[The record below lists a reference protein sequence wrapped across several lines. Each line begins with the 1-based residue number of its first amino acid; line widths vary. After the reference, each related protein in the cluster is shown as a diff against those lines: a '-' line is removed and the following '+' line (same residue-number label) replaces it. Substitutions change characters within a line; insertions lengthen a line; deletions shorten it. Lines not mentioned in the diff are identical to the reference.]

1 MRYIHRSAFIMLILA
16 SLLLGSGVALAR
28 PAQAQPARRWLAEP
42 ELLTSPKTIGPS
54 GGQLVVDRISDILLD
69 DAANGWAT
77 APSGIFRLENGIW
90 RRAQAASGTT
100 FYNAIGA
107 YARTGMWV
115 VGSETDRIPP
125 YRSHVL
131 MLNYADGTWQ
141 PTGDVV
147 RGDGTRGPI
156 EGSLADVFVYPFGVW
171 AVGGQPSDV
180 ENWRRPLLLRFDG
193 QQWRDQTPSEWKHGY
208 LTAITMVGA
217 NEGWASGVLGQP
229 GGEGAD
235 TLRLA
240 LLHFKDG
247 VWAEAKLPNVPM
259 SVNQVFAVDKLHMIN
274 SDEGWAIATVTSYAT
289 TLPSCPFGYLL
300 HYSGGVW
307 SLVPPESYGY
317 RSITEIAL
325 VPGTN
330 GGWASLGGCQA
341 PGQNTLAQRARFD
354 TGTLA
359 IDPTGAQL
367 APAVYALL
375 DDNNQWAAAG
385 GSFMRYSDAP
395 LPTDRIS
402 AAPPEDRRFVETGHT
417 IGGEFKRYYETHG
430 LELGDPGISS
440 RESLALFG
448 YPVSEPFDETN
459 PEDGQRYRVQYFERA
474 RFELHPENQA
484 PYRVLLGRL
493 GFTSLGRQRPGV
505 EPRIPNPEQP
515 ALGGTCG
522 RFPETGYDLCPPFA
536 GFWQRSGGL
545 PVYGFP
551 ITNARDEANPT
562 DGKTY
567 LTQWYER
574 ERLEFHP
581 ELSGTPYEVLLGLLG
596 AEDLRLRGYLP

>member
-1 MRYIHRSAFIMLILA
+1 MRTIHRSAFIMLILA
-16 SLLLGSGVALAR
+16 IVLLGSGALLAR
-28 PAQAQPARRWLAEP
+28 SAQAQPARRWLAEP
-42 ELLTSPKTIGPS
+42 ELLISPKTIGPS
-54 GGQLVVDRISDILLD
+54 GGQQVVDRISDILLD

-77 APSGIFRLENGIW
+77 APSGIVRLENGIW
-90 RRAQAASGTT
+90 RRMQEASGTT
-100 FYNAIGA
+100 FYNAIGG
-107 YARTGMWV
+107 YARSGLWV

-131 MLNYADGTWQ
+131 MLRYEGGAWQ

-147 RGDGTRGPI
+147 RGDGTRGQI
-156 EGSLADVFVYPFGVW
+156 EGSLADVFVDPFGAW
-171 AVGGQPSDV
+171 AAGGQPSDV
-180 ENWRRPLLLRFDG
+180 EDRLRPVLLRFDG
-193 QQWRDQTPSEWKHGY
+193 QQWRDVTPAEWKYGY
-208 LTAITMVGA
+208 VTAVTMVGA
-217 NEGWASGVLGQP
+217 NEGWAAGVLGRP

-235 TLRLA
+235 AMRLA

-247 VWAEAKLPNVPM
+247 IWTEAQLPDVPL
-259 SVNQVFAVDKLHMIN
+259 SVNQVFVVDRLHMIN
-274 SDEGWAIATVTSYAT
+274 SGEGWAIATVTSYAT

-300 HYSGGVW
+300 HYSGGAW

-317 RSITEIAL
+317 RSITEIGL
-325 VPGTN
+325 IPGTN
-330 GGWASLGGCQA
+330 RGWASLGGCQA
-341 PGQNTLAQRARFD
+341 PGQNTIAQRARFD
-354 TGTLA
+354 NGTIA
-359 IDPTGAQL
+359 IDPDGAQL
-367 APAVYALL
+367 APSVYALL

-395 LPTDRIS
+395 LPTDRIG
-402 AAPPEDRRFVETGHT
+402 AAPPQGRLFPETGHS
-417 IGGEFKRYYETHG
+417 IDGEFKRYYETHG
-430 LELGDPGISS
+430 LELGDSGISD

-474 RFELHPENQA
+474 RFELHPENQD

-493 GFTSLGRQRPGV
+493 GFTSLSRQRQGV

-515 ALGGTCG
+515 GLGAGCG

-536 GFWQRSGGL
+536 DFWQRSGGL

-551 ITNARDEANPT
+551 IINARNEANPT
-562 DGKTY
+562 DAKTY

-581 ELSGTPYEVLLGLLG
+581 ELRGTPYEILLGLLG
-596 AEDLRLRGYLP
+596 AEDLRLRGYLR